1 MKVICI
7 SGKARHGKDTFASML
22 KDHLENCGQ
31 RVLIAHFADLLKY
44 ICKNFFSWDGQ
55 KNEEG
60 RTLLQYVGTD
70 VIRSQNP
77 AYWTKFI
84 ISILSMFPNEWEY
97 VIIPDCRFPNEFEC
111 FKDNNFETY
120 LVRIERPFFD
130 SGLTEQQLQHPSET
144 ALDGY
149 KADCYVVNTSLQ
161 SLKSQI
167 PTILATI
174 GD

>member
-31 RVLIAHFADLLKY
+31 RVLITHFADLLKY

-144 ALDGY
+144 ALDEY
-149 KADCYVVNTSLQ
+149 KADCYVVNTSLHF
-161 SLKSQI
+161 LKSQI